1 MDQNVKTLY
10 LRSENVETEYR
21 TPLTP
26 TDVSRLHLAGFL
38 IFVQRSTIRIY
49 LDQEYADAGA
59 QLTDLAWTD
68 SQFQDA
74 LIIGLKTCPHL
85 VKLCRHRHI
94 YFSHSFQNQTGSDV
108 ILSAFRK
115 THSTLYDFE
124 YMIDDLGKRLLAF
137 GHQAGQIGAGL
148 GLLQYF
154 TKTCENRNIRNLQ
167 SWTSNN
173 EFIQDIRRIVETGI
187 FAGVWIAVIGPNGR
201 SGRGVRELLD
211 MFGVKYQT
219 FDRPSSKTE
228 LLKFDILF
236 NCILLDPALDKCW
249 IGADD
254 INTCTNKPVVLVDIS
269 CDVSKQNHPFREL
282 YQETTTWQKPVL
294 SAGPF
299 FDVIALDNLPA
310 LLSKDSSDHF
320 SSKFADI
327 LLRNDANV
335 WTRAANKFEEAV
347 ELRGITVDPIC
358 LTQTHGLSVSAYVV
372 NFNDDARRERMSKRF
387 DTLSMPVHFTAP
399 VYSSDPRLDIEGIPE
414 RDKRTCSIM
423 LQHLDSLRHFL
434 DNTSNEYCIVCEDDI
449 LVSKNLLVDL
459 PSIIDKF
466 RELELDVLLLGYL
479 WPHWIDADG
488 NPYFLR
494 MSRDEKY
501 QYTRLPDDLWGSQMY
516 MVSRTHAQ
524 NLLDMFP
531 PEYGIPGE
539 GRLPYNPDW
548 TLTKK
553 GKRALIYP
561 MLAVEEGGSKLG
573 VGWECEFH
581 RLCYERNY
589 VEGVH
594 L

>member
-1 MDQNVKTLY
+1 
-10 LRSENVETEYR
+10 
-21 TPLTP
+21 
-26 TDVSRLHLAGFL
+26 
-38 IFVQRSTIRIY
+38 

-59 QLTDLAWTD
+59 QLTDLSWTD
-68 SQFQDA
+68 DQFKDA
-74 LIIGLKTCPHL
+74 LIIGLKVCPDL
-85 VKLCRHRHI
+85 DKLCRHRHI
-94 YFSHSFQNQTGSDV
+94 YFSHSFQNQRGSDV

-124 YMIDDLGKRLLAF
+124 YMVDDVGKRLLAF
-137 GHQAGQIGAGL
+137 GHHAGRIGAGL

-154 TKTCENRNIRNLQ
+154 TKTCENRDIRNLK

-173 EFIQDIRRIVETGI
+173 EFVQDIRRIVETGI
-187 FAGVWIAVIGPNGR
+187 FAGVWIAIIGPNGR
-201 SGRGVRELLD
+201 CGRGVREILD
-211 MFGVKYQT
+211 MFGLKYQT
-219 FDRPSSKTE
+219 FDRRETKNE

-254 INTCTNKPVVLVDIS
+254 VNMCTNKPVVLVDIS
-269 CDVSKQNHPFREL
+269 CDVSKTNHPFREL
-282 YQETTTWQKPVL
+282 YQETTSWQKPVL

-310 LLSKDSSDHF
+310 LLPKDSSDHF

-327 LLRNDANV
+327 LLFEPNNRANV
-335 WTRAANKFEEAV
+335 WTRAANKFIQAV
-347 ELRGITVDPIC
+347 ELRGIMEPTVKGP
-358 LTQTHGLSVSAYVV
+358 SVSAYVV
-372 NFNDDARRERMSKRF
+372 NFNDDGRRERMARRF
-387 DTLSMPVHFTAP
+387 ETLGLPVHFTAP
-399 VYSSDPRLDIEGIPE
+399 VYSSDPRLDLPGLQ
-414 RDKRTCSIM
+414 DNHKRTCSIM

-449 LVSKNLLVDL
+449 LMSKNLLVDL

-479 WPHWIDADG
+479 WPHWIDPDG
-488 NPYFLR
+488 NPYFAR
-494 MSRDEKY
+494 MGRDEKY

-516 MVSRTHAQ
+516 MVSRNHAR
-524 NLLDMFP
+524 NLLEMFP
-531 PEYGIPGE
+531 PEYAVQEE
-539 GRLPYNPDW
+539 GRSPYNPDW

-573 VGWECEFH
+573 IGWECEFH